1 MFPRKICE
9 LRQSKKLERDGQIV
23 SEPFRDQKGTEKYSV
38 PEIEEEEEIINI
50 RSLQS
55 DSSLRVKCS
64 INNITLHAVVDTAA
78 DKTIISKE
86 TFNSLKIKD
95 STLNMVKM
103 QAAGEDQVIMA
114 RKIGPVQIR
123 IGNGIFYKFIYVAP
137 ILDRMLIGMDMLKDM
152 EAKIDIKEKTLCCKA
167 EILPLQDA
175 NRLWD
180 RGKEEQIPAIL
191 KENVRL
197 SPESETVVP
206 IQMEGLHIKRTMF
219 LEPYQNLSVLIAR
232 ALYKDTANPIVS
244 FINTTK
250 KTIHLKKGIR
260 IGTFHNV
267 EDSDISQND
276 PKVRRLTRPDT
287 ADTAPDHSSLPE
299 KLEQVWKEGSNLLN
313 EEESIKLRDA
323 LIEFQDVF
331 AESDYD
337 LGNFDAI
344 HHQIDTGDARPIKL
358 GLRRTPLH
366 FCTEEEK
373 LIKKMLDAN
382 IIRPSTSAWA
392 AAPVLVKKKTGEFR
406 YCLDYRALNKVTEKD
421 TYPIPLIGEC
431 IDALSGSIWFSKLDA
446 NQAYYQVPIH
456 PDSKQKTAFR
466 TKHGLYEFNVMSF
479 GLANAPSTFSRVM
492 ALVLKGLNWD
502 TVLSFLDDL
511 CVVGS
516 SFENHL
522 QNLKAVFSRF
532 QDYGL
537 KLKPKKSELFRE
549 EVEFLGRKVG
559 KHGVTLADHSI
570 DTIKS
575 WNPPKTFKEMQQFL
589 GFVNYHHNFIANF
602 ASICEPFHQI
612 LKTKKFI
619 WGKPHQEAFDQLKDK
634 LSSPPILSIPTKEG
648 HFFLDTDA
656 SNFAIGAALLQ
667 EQDDQLVTI
676 GYSSFTLSTQQRKY
690 CTTRRELLAVIRFCG
705 HFKHYLLGR
714 KFTLR
719 TDHHSLIWLLNF
731 KNLEGQLAR
740 WMEELSRFSMNLKHR
755 PGKFHE
761 NADYL
766 SRPTGEEI
774 CPELED
780 LPCGGCSHCKKIEEK
795 WKVFGETV
803 DDSLDLASSHLNIR
817 QVSETKLEIS
827 WPRQDILQIR
837 QA

>member
-1 MFPRKICE
+1 MYTRKICE
-9 LRQSKKLERDGQIV
+9 FRPRKKLERDGQSV
-23 SEPFRDQKGTEKYSV
+23 PKPFRDKKGTEGFSV
-38 PEIEEEEEIINI
+38 PETEAEEEIINI

-64 INNITLHAVVDTAA
+64 INNITLQAVVDTAA

-86 TFNSLKIKD
+86 TFNSLKIKE

-114 RKIGPVQIR
+114 KKIGPVQIR

-197 SPESETVVP
+197 SPESETVIP
-206 IQMEGLHIKRTMF
+206 IQVEGLHIRRTMF
-219 LEPYQNLSVLIAR
+219 LEPCQDLSVLIAR

-287 ADTAPDHSSLPE
+287 SDTAPDQSPLPE
-299 KLEQVWKEGSNLLN
+299 KLQQIWKEGSNLLN

-323 LIEFQDVF
+323 LVEFQDVF
-331 AESDYD
+331 ADSDYD
-337 LGNFDAI
+337 LGSFDAI

-406 YCLDYRALNKVTEKD
+406 YCLDYRALNKVTKKD
-421 TYPIPLIGEC
+421 TYPIPS
-431 IDALSGSIWFSKLDA
+431 A
-446 NQAYYQVPIH
+446 
-456 PDSKQKTAFR
+456 
-466 TKHGLYEFNVMSF
+466 
-479 GLANAPSTFSRVM
+479 ST
-492 ALVLKGLNWD
+492 L
-502 TVLSFLDDL
+502 
-511 CVVGS
+511 
-516 SFENHL
+516 
-522 QNLKAVFSRF
+522 
-532 QDYGL
+532 
-537 KLKPKKSELFRE
+537 
-549 EVEFLGRKVG
+549 
-559 KHGVTLADHSI
+559 
-570 DTIKS
+570 
-575 WNPPKTFKEMQQFL
+575 
-589 GFVNYHHNFIANF
+589 
-602 ASICEPFHQI
+602 
-612 LKTKKFI
+612 
-619 WGKPHQEAFDQLKDK
+619 
-634 LSSPPILSIPTKEG
+634 
-648 HFFLDTDA
+648 
-656 SNFAIGAALLQ
+656 
-667 EQDDQLVTI
+667 
-676 GYSSFTLSTQQRKY
+676 
-690 CTTRRELLAVIRFCG
+690 
-705 HFKHYLLGR
+705 
-714 KFTLR
+714 
-719 TDHHSLIWLLNF
+719 
-731 KNLEGQLAR
+731 
-740 WMEELSRFSMNLKHR
+740 
-755 PGKFHE
+755 
-761 NADYL
+761 
-766 SRPTGEEI
+766 
-774 CPELED
+774 
-780 LPCGGCSHCKKIEEK
+780 
-795 WKVFGETV
+795 
-803 DDSLDLASSHLNIR
+803 
-817 QVSETKLEIS
+817 
-827 WPRQDILQIR
+827 
-837 QA
+837 